1 MTRLEEIEARKLE
14 IRSEVEATEDLEKI
28 EELNQEVDS
37 LDEEVKEINE
47 HEEQRKI
54 GEQLETGE
62 VVAKE
67 VSIEEKNIGGNIM
80 ETRNSKEY
88 INAYAEYL
96 KSTLV
101 PNYEMS
107 SEARALITTGGYATG
122 NSATVEVPDMVEN
135 VVKTAWEREELIQL
149 VRRTN
154 VPGNLKIQFEVSG
167 DAAVIHTEGNGAVSE
182 ESLTLGVVE
191 LAPKSIKK
199 WISVSD
205 EVLDMRGEDFLDYIY
220 DELTYRIAK
229 KCADELINI
238 IKQLP
243 QTLSANGET
252 GVYDKVSAAKVSGNI
267 GLDTIINAVSQLS
280 DEARDIT
287 IVMNKA
293 TYASFKAVQLAANY
307 AQDIFDGHR
316 VIFNNSLPAYSSAP
330 AGQVYAIVG
339 DFGVGSQLN
348 FPNGDDITIKYDD
361 KTAMEYDLVRI
372 LGREYVG
379 MNAVADKAFTL
390 LAKAGETSE

>member
-37 LDEEVKEINE
+37 LDEEINE
-47 HEEQRKI
+47 IKEQEEERKI
-54 GEQLETGE
+54 GEQLEKRE
-62 VVAKE
+62 VEAKE
-67 VSIEEKNIGGNIM
+67 VSIEEKSIGGNNM

-96 KSTLV
+96 KSTLDA
-101 PNYEMS
+101 NYEMS

-135 VVKTAWEREELIQL
+135 VVKTAWEREDLIAL

-154 VPGNLKIQFEVSG
+154 VPGNLKIQFEVSADG
-167 DAAVIHTEGNGAVSE
+167 ATIHTEGNGAVSE
-182 ESLTLGVVE
+182 ESLVLGVVS
-191 LAPKSIKK
+191 LTPVSIKK
-199 WISVSD
+199 WISISD
-205 EVLDMRGEDFLDYIY
+205 EVLDMRGEEFLNYIY

-229 KCADELINI
+229 KCADELVRI
-238 IKQLP
+238 IKSLP

-252 GVYDKVSAAKVSGNI
+252 GVYDTVSAAKVSGNI
-267 GLDTIINAVSQLS
+267 ALDTIINAVSQLS

-287 IVMNKA
+287 IVMNKS

-316 VIFNNSLPAYSSAP
+316 VVFNNSLPAYTSAT
-330 AGQVYAIVG
+330 AGQVFAIVG
-339 DFGVGSQLN
+339 DFGVGAQLN
-348 FPNGDDITIKYDD
+348 FPNGNDITIKYDD

-390 LAKAGETSE
+390 IAKAGEVSE